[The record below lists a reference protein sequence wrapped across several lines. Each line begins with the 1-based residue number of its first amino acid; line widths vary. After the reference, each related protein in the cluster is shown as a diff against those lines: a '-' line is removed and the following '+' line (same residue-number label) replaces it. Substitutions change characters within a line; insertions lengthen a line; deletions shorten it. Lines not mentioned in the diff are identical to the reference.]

1 MGILYRNSVAASYQ
15 QLISI
20 IFDILKFIELNSPFG
35 KISKLRFGVG
45 WGVLGMSLVKSFNSC
60 CCSIN
65 GNIIVG
71 KQAVIYVGW
80 DQLPER
86 VRPLQVKVGLKS
98 DFWQRVPNKC

>member
-35 KISKLRFGVG
+35 KISELRIGV
-45 WGVLGMSLVKSFNSC
+45 GVLGMSLVKSLYSC

-71 KQAVIYVGW
+71 KQGRDIFWVGPGARACEA
-80 DQLPER
+80 LASES
-86 VRPLQVKVGLKS
+86 GT
-98 DFWQRVPNKC
+98 

>member
-1 MGILYRNSVAASYQ
+1 MKSM
-15 QLISI
+15 
-20 IFDILKFIELNSPFG
+20 
-35 KISKLRFGVG
+35 
-45 WGVLGMSLVKSFNSC
+45 VLGMSLVKSLYFC

-98 DFWQRVPNKC
+98 DFWQRVPSKC